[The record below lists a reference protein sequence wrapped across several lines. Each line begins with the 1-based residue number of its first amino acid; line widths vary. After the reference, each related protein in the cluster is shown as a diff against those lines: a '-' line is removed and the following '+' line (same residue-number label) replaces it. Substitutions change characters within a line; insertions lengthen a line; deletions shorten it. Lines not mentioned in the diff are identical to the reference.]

1 MGSLLSRVSTSAQAL
16 PSRVFIY
23 AREKWGKSSLFAH
36 APGAIFFMTRG
47 ETGLLELIAGGRVP
61 PTAHFDYDEQAPPTW
76 ATLRQAVKELSEEDH
91 PHKALVIDTCNGAEI
106 LCQEHVRKTQ
116 FNGSAQKFASYGKGW
131 ELCRIEWLAL
141 LQDLDALRSRRKMS
155 VVLLAHTRVKKF
167 DDPTQEEGYD
177 KYQPACQDKLW
188 DLTHK
193 WSDIIAFGHFRAETY
208 ETEQGKT
215 KARADMRR
223 VLCFDTSPMWEA
235 GNRYGISGEL
245 NVGNGAANGFK
256 TFANAVAKAK
266 AATAPAPSSN
276 GKPASPPP
284 VPAPAPTPAQQPAP
298 ADGSEG
304 EHSADFIPP
313 TAPTPKPPVPPAAT
327 PTAAAATPAAPPAAG
342 ATATPPATPAT
353 ATEPAP
359 KPMPAAERR
368 TAPPRSTPGA
378 EIQGLLALMHEI
390 GLSWP
395 ELRDRTV
402 EKGAEIAEA
411 CGIFGTEGMHVSELS
426 LTQRNKLRTELEVRV
441 AEKRARAAKRAANK
455 AAREKEG
462 VSA

>member
-1 MGSLLSRVSTSAQAL
+1 MGSLLSRVSTTAQAL

-47 ETGLLELIAGGRVP
+47 ETGLLELISGGRVP

-76 ATLRQAVKELSEEDH
+76 ATLRQAVKELSEEEH

-193 WSDIIAFGHFRAETY
+193 WSDIIAFGHFRSETY
-208 ETEQGKT
+208 ETESGKT
-215 KARADMRR
+215 KARAEMRR

-235 GNRYGISGEL
+235 GNRYGLSGEL
-245 NVGNGAANGFK
+245 NVGNGAGNGFK
-256 TFANAVAKAK
+256 AFSAAVARAK
-266 AATAPAPSSN
+266 AATAPAASKPANPPPPPVQAPAPQPAPTAPAAQEGEQRPDPTPATSATPPETPTPSSAKN
-276 GKPASPPP
+276 GASSAAGAPTNAPAPPPTSPPVNPTPARPAPLRAPASPGSD
-284 VPAPAPTPAQQPAP
+284 VP
-298 ADGSEG
+298 
-304 EHSADFIPP
+304 
-313 TAPTPKPPVPPAAT
+313 
-327 PTAAAATPAAPPAAG
+327 
-342 ATATPPATPAT
+342 
-353 ATEPAP
+353 
-359 KPMPAAERR
+359 
-368 TAPPRSTPGA
+368 
-378 EIQGLLALMHEI
+378 GLLALLHQL

-395 ELRDRTV
+395 EVRDRA
-402 EKGAEIAEA
+402 EGLGAELAEA
-411 CGIFGTEGMHVSELS
+411 CAIYGTPGLQLPELGLS
-426 LTQRNKLRTELEVRV
+426 LRSKLYAECEVRV
-441 AEKRARAAKRAANK
+441 QEKKARAAKRAANK
-455 AAREKEG
+455 AAREAREA
-462 VSA
+462 VPA